1 MRRVLS
7 DRREHGM
14 ALVGSVV
21 LAMLIAIMALAMQ
34 QRLSADLDRYETARD
49 QRDRSL
55 QLEAGLDVARSVLLQ
70 DVRESMVDH
79 RREAWAE
86 PLDILLSSRNEQPVR
101 RLRISLVDLE
111 SRYNLANLIVNGQLS
126 PAAAATAARLVVSA
140 GVPASRVDALL
151 RQILDRGMTASDESG
166 ENAWV
171 DLMTRAGLSGPE
183 QQALSQLAMW
193 LPDPSAL
200 NVNTASPAVL
210 AAVIPGLNANLGQ
223 ALAQRLAA
231 LPANSPA
238 DVALKLPGVPLDL
251 EGLELGVSS
260 RHFELS
266 VQLIEGDRQVAA
278 GRWLLQ
284 RLPAGRLR
292 SARLPL
298 LDDLSLTRG
307 AGA

>member
-1 MRRVLS
+1 
-7 DRREHGM
+7 M

-34 QRLSADLDRYETARD
+34 QRLSATLDRYETARD

-55 QLEAGLDVARSVLLQ
+55 QLEAGLDLARSLLLK
-70 DVRESMVDH
+70 DARESMVDH
-79 RREAWAE
+79 RREAWAQ
-86 PLDILLSSRNEQPVR
+86 PLDLVLSPRNEQPVR
-101 RLRISLVDLE
+101 RLRISMVDLE

-140 GVPASRVDALL
+140 GIPASRVDALL
-151 RQILDRGMTASDESG
+151 RQIMDQGMTASDESG
-166 ENAWV
+166 ENVWV
-171 DLMTRAGLSGPE
+171 DLMTRAGLSGTE
-183 QQALSQLAMW
+183 QQALSELAVW

-210 AAVIPGLNANLGQ
+210 AAVIPGLDAKLGQ
-223 ALAQRLAA
+223 VLAQRLSA

-238 DVALKLPGVPLDL
+238 DVALKLPGVTLNL

-266 VQLIEGDRQVAA
+266 VQLIEGDRRLAA

-292 SARLPL
+292 VVRLPL
-298 LDDLSLTRG
+298 FHEPTVTQG